1 MIDLRGFNRSQYA
14 AFYEDELPLMFITH
28 RTEKYTEEEQTKM
41 ALKGG
46 CTWIQLRMK
55 ENLNLETAKKIVK
68 MVGFS
73 NRVCIDD
80 DLEIAIK
87 SGAFTVHLGKNDM
100 PVSEAWRIIFE
111 RYYDDLFL
119 VGATA
124 NTFEDIVEANRQG
137 ASYVGLGPYRFTETK
152 KNLSPILGLEG
163 YERIMKQC
171 REAGLK
177 IPIFAIGGIR
187 YEDIDPLMETGITGI
202 AVSSAITQAPDPV
215 KEMKRFCS
223 RIKYYVKQRGHF
235 D

>member
-1 MIDLRGFNRSQYA
+1 
-14 AFYEDELPLMFITH
+14 
-28 RTEKYTEEEQTKM
+28 
-41 ALKGG
+41 
-46 CTWIQLRMK
+46 
-55 ENLNLETAKKIVK
+55 

-163 YERIMKQC
+163 YERIMEQC

-177 IPIFAIGGIR
+177 IPIFAIGG
-187 YEDIDPLMETGITGI
+187 TGT
-202 AVSSAITQAPDPV
+202 
-215 KEMKRFCS
+215 
-223 RIKYYVKQRGHF
+223 RISIL
-235 D
+235 